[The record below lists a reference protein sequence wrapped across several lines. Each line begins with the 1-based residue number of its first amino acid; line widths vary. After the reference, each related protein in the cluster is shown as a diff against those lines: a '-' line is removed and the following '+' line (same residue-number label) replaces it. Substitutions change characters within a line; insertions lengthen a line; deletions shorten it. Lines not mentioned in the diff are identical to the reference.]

1 VKSLSIHGILAAA
14 LITSACSGGD
24 AKSSSSP
31 AGNAQTVSSAP
42 GGARPAGRA
51 ITLAATDISVAKRGL
66 IEDAVPVTGD
76 LQPIERIGIRA
87 RIEGEVLGV
96 HVREGDRVQQGQLL
110 AEFEHIEQQSEAESA
125 QAEVAAATTELATAE
140 WNLEQTRELFRE
152 GAVPERDVKAGEQAV
167 AGARARLA
175 AAQSRLRSSGRILED
190 TRVVAP
196 VAGTIETRTVANGE
210 HVTRGATL
218 FTLVRTD
225 VLELTGNVPAR
236 QASRIRPGQLVRFHA
251 DGRSFT
257 GRVARVSPTIDP
269 ASRAIAVYIQIPNA
283 DGMLKGGTF
292 AAGRVVSRT
301 VEDAIIVPTSAIKQ
315 DQNSGASYV
324 FRIVDDMVERTTVE
338 LGLIDE
344 ATGIVQVAKGLQEGD
359 RVVSGAV
366 NIAAQ
371 SARITIIGGEDT
383 GAATQQPA
391 PAPVPRN

>member
-1 VKSLSIHGILAAA
+1 VKTLSIHGFLAAA
-14 LITSACSGGD
+14 LIASACSGGD
-24 AKSSSSP
+24 AKSSSTTPGNAQPVSNSP
-31 AGNAQTVSSAP
+31 AG
-42 GGARPAGRA
+42 RGRT
-51 ITLAATDISVAKRGL
+51 ITLAATDISATRRGM

-76 LQPIERIGIRA
+76 LQPIERLGIRA
-87 RIEGEVLGV
+87 RIDGEVLRV
-96 HVREGDRVQQGQLL
+96 YVREGDRVRQGQLL
-110 AEFEHIEQQSEAESA
+110 AQFEHIEQQSEAESA
-125 QAEVAAATTELATAE
+125 QADVEAAKTELATAE

-152 GAVPERDVKAGEQAV
+152 GAVPERDVKSGEQAV

-175 AAQSRLRSSGRILED
+175 AAESRLRSSDRILED

-196 VAGTIETRTVANGE
+196 VSGTIEARSVSNGE
-210 HVTRGATL
+210 HVARGATL

-236 QASRIRPGQLVRFHA
+236 QASRIRPNQLVRFNA

-283 DGMLKGGTF
+283 DGALKGGTF

-301 VEDAIIVPTSAIKQ
+301 VEDAIIVPTSAVKQ
-315 DQNSGASYV
+315 DQNTGASYV
-324 FRIVDDMVERTTVE
+324 FRIVGDMVERTPVE
-338 LGLIDE
+338 VGLIDD

-371 SARITIIGGEDT
+371 SAKVTIIGGEDT
-383 GAATQQPA
+383 GAAAQPPE